1 MDVDGVGKKSD
12 KSDKRITFI
21 NFQAIDIISRE

>member
-12 KSDKRITFI
+12 KSDKQITFI
-21 NFQAIDIISRE
+21 NFQAIDIISHE